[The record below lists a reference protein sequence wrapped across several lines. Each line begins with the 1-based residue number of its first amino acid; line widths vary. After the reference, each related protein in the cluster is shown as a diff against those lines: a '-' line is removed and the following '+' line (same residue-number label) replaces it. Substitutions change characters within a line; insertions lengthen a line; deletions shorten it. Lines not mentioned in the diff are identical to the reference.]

1 MGGSGLD
8 RSDDFHKFCES
19 GLDWIQFYRIRTGLG
34 LKNLSVRSS
43 LENMKNYYKTNI
55 KTSQSK
61 IANLGIIHRAIKS
74 AGRLYT
80 ISLLVNYTVKAELRS
95 FCYSML
101 HPNNACRKH
110 LILFLSEKEKIFNTK
125 ALVTCKRSA
134 AVAKKLTNY
143 EHLAVSETKK
153 HTQFLEGFISP
164 VHFVVAMENT
174 LNPSCHLIH
183 KWWQKIKLSRWTTA

>member
-1 MGGSGLD
+1 MGQNKKSLFYMGGSGLD

-55 KTSQSK
+55 KTCQSK

-95 FCYSML
+95 FCCSML

-110 LILFLSEKEKIFNTK
+110 LILFFIRERKNLQ
-125 ALVTCKRSA
+125 
-134 AVAKKLTNY
+134 Y
-143 EHLAVSETKK
+143 EGTGYL
-153 HTQFLEGFISP
+153 
-164 VHFVVAMENT
+164 
-174 LNPSCHLIH
+174 
-183 KWWQKIKLSRWTTA
+183 QKICRSCKKTDKLRAPCCK